1 MWSSTPRTWTPRPRW
16 RPAARGWPAAW
27 TSRAARASRRDPGGG
42 VMTLGFCWEASEVA
56 EYMVFIW
63 DDEQSWEGADP
74 ATVAATMAA
83 HQEFIARHAAAL
95 RGGNRLHPSAVSTSL
110 RRTGDGG
117 VSISDGAFAET
128 KEGIGGYYLIEVT
141 DLDEGLRIA
150 AEGPAPFGGGGVGPV
165 FAAGQAARA

>member
-16 RPAARGWPAAW
+16 PAAW
-27 TSRAARASRRDPGGG
+27 TSRSLRSSRLDQGGA
-42 VMTLGFCWEASEVA
+42 VMTPGPDREAGEVA

-63 DDEQSWEGADP
+63 DDEQSWERADP

-95 RGGNRLHPSAVSTSL
+95 RGGNRLHPSAASTSL
-110 RRTGDGG
+110 RDTGDGG

-128 KEGIGGYYLIEVT
+128 KEVIGGYYLIEAA
-141 DLDEGLRIA
+141 DLDEALRIA
-150 AEGPAPFGGGGVGPV
+150 AEVPAPFGGVEVRPV
-165 FAAGQAARA
+165 MPAGQAIGTS